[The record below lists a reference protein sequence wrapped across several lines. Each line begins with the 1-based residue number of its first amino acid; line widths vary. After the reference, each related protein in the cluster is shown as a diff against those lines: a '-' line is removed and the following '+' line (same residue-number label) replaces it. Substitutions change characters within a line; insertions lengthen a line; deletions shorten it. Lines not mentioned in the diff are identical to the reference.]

1 MSHADSPKVQSARQ
15 KADAGY
21 YDRPEVIDAALD
33 RLAADLDA
41 MPHAVVDAADLAD
54 IIGDE
59 MEGIL
64 QTRPFTDEWGGEDN
78 VFRSCV
84 REVGVELP
92 DVIPL
97 TKLTGDGIADTEGRA
112 INWRVV
118 GGQLRCDVI
127 VEGGAP

>member
-84 REVGVELP
+84 REVGVELYRLL
-92 DVIPL
+92 V
-97 TKLTGDGIADTEGRA
+97 GVSFAANWHVVRA
-112 INWRVV
+112 LVPALDRVCTLAV
-118 GGQLRCDVI
+118 CFVSE
-127 VEGGAP
+127 VER